1 MKKLLLLLLLTTSF
15 STFSLSI
22 APLVPCDGE
31 DFIREELIVQ
41 KEENMVV
48 IEMIL
53 EDQSLSDTE
62 KAEQIEV
69 SEQMILEI
77 DTHLSDLE
85 KNCKQSPEGQFINGK
100 RDGEWI
106 WWDKYNRE
114 IKAGNYVNGSKEGPW
129 FERIYTGHAYR
140 TIQMNYKNDKLEGK
154 WTHKF
159 SYEGPVSRNQNAEKI
174 YFLKR
179 ELKQAIEEGNQTT
192 IKAIENILQSFEMP
206 KIIAEGYY
214 INGIKDGAWIE
225 SDSKGNYVKGKREGL
240 WTMCGNV
247 GGNYING
254 IKDGA
259 WIGCNSKGNYIN
271 GLKDGTWTYYF
282 KLNGQIRKEEIYE
295 DGVLNS
301 FLYFN
306 YEDGVLIEK

>member
-15 STFSLSI
+15 STFSFEI
-22 APLVPCDGE
+22 VRLVPCDGE
-31 DFIREELIVQ
+31 AFIWEELIVQ

-192 IKAIENILQSFEMP
+192 IKAIENVLQSFEMP

-214 INGIKDGAWIE
+214 
-225 SDSKGNYVKGKREGL
+225 VKGKREGF
-240 WTMCGNV
+240 WTEFGNG

-254 IKDGA
+254 IKDGT
-259 WIGCNSKGNYIN
+259 WIESDSKGNYIN
-271 GLKDGTWTYYF
+271 GLKDGTWTHWYSFGAAY
-282 KLNGQIRKEEIYE
+282 KEEIYE
-295 DGVLNS
+295 DGVL
-301 FLYFN
+301 
-306 YEDGVLIEK
+306 IEKKFL